1 VINSPRTPMDNDEQG
16 EVETTLRMLH
26 VAGPRAAPPAERQ
39 SRVRSHVHLHWHGSV
54 RRRPVGPR
62 RVAAWTGMLAAAAAL
77 VLIVSRLDD
86 RSAPAPVPAGA
97 AWVATISGPQAAAH
111 RAMSGGSARPL
122 SIDEAVVV
130 GETIETAAGRVGL
143 RFADGTS
150 VRLDVSSRAT
160 LVGARAIELSSGA
173 VYVDTGTGAH
183 RLDIRTSLGTA
194 RDIGTQFEVRLFEGR
209 LRLRVRTGAVEL
221 SDRSRSVTGHAG
233 TEILFSATEAE
244 SRPLAPFGPEWQWTV
259 ELSPPIDIEGLPL
272 ATYLDRLARE
282 QGWTVQYVDSTL
294 ARDAGGIILHGS
306 VAGLAPADAL
316 DVAIGTSGL
325 AYRLDNGRLVV
336 SRETPR

>member
-1 VINSPRTPMDNDEQG
+1 
-16 EVETTLRMLH
+16 
-26 VAGPRAAPPAERQ
+26 
-39 SRVRSHVHLHWHGSV
+39 
-54 RRRPVGPR
+54 
-62 RVAAWTGMLAAAAAL
+62 MLAAAAAL

-86 RSAPAPVPAGA
+86 RSAPAPVPAA
-97 AWVATISGPQAAAH
+97 AGWVAKISGPQGAAH

-122 SIDEAVVV
+122 AIDEAVRV
-130 GETIETAAGRVGL
+130 GETIETGEGGRVGI

-160 LVGARAIELSSGA
+160 LVGPRAIELSDGA

-183 RLDIRTSLGTA
+183 RLEIRTSLGTA
-194 RDIGTQFEVRLFEGR
+194 RDIGTQFEVRLVEGR

-221 SDRSRSVTGHAG
+221 GDRSRSVTGHAG

-259 ELSPPIDIEGLPL
+259 EVSPPIDIEGLPL

-294 ARDAGGIILHGS
+294 IRDAGGIILHGS

-336 SRETPR
+336 SRETSR

>member
-130 GETIETAAGRVGL
+130 GETIETDAGRVGL